1 MGQRIEL
8 PEGFRE
14 RILREAG
21 ADGAALLEA
30 LAATGPVTG
39 VRLNP
44 RKPADTAELLRGA
57 GAVPWCE
64 GAFTLPGRPE
74 FTLDPLFH
82 AGAYYVQDPSS
93 AVHYTI
99 VKRLTE
105 DGRPVRVL
113 DLCAAPGGKATAA
126 LSALP
131 EGSLLVANEVMPQR
145 AAALAE
151 NTAKWGHPAVAVTS
165 AQAGRFA
172 LLGPL
177 FDLIILDAPCS
188 GEGMMRKEPV
198 AVSQWSERLVEGC
211 AALQREIAADAIRAL
226 RPGGV
231 LLYSTCTFS
240 RQENEEMVRHFVEE
254 YGMESIGLGLE
265 RYGVPRGWSDEYCYR
280 FMPHLTRG
288 EGLFVAALRLPGDAP
303 SAPLPKLGKRGKTPA
318 SGGLPQWLAGQE
330 RYTPIEAGGGISMLA
345 PGLAAAVERLRGAAI
360 RILRAGVP
368 LGTPKG
374 RDFVPA
380 PELALSTALR
390 PDAFPDM
397 PLCREEALSYLRR
410 DAVTLPPA
418 APRGFVTASYGGLRL
433 GFLKNIGNR
442 ANNLFPDRWKIKFK

>member
-39 VRLNP
+39 IRLNP
-44 RKPADTAELLRGA
+44 QKPADTSALLRGA
-57 GAVPWCE
+57 GAVPWC
-64 GAFTLPGRPE
+64 GTAFTLPGRPE

-113 DLCAAPGGKATAA
+113 DLCAAPGGKTTAA

-131 EGSLLVANEVMPQR
+131 EGSLLVANEVMPAR

-151 NTAKWGHPAVAVTS
+151 NTAKWGHPATVVTS
-165 AQAGRFA
+165 APTDRFP

-198 AVSQWSERLVEGC
+198 AVSQWSERLVESC

-240 RQENEEMVRHFVEE
+240 RQENEEMVRHFVEQ

-280 FMPHLTRG
+280 FMPHRTRG

-303 SAPLPKLGKRGKTPA
+303 SAPLPKLGKRGKPLA
-318 SGGLPQWLAGQE
+318 SKGLPQWLAGQE
-330 RYTPIEAGGGISMLA
+330 SYTPIEAGGGVSMLA
-345 PGLAAAVERLRGAAI
+345 PGLAAAVERLQGARI

-390 PDAFPDM
+390 PDAFPDV
-397 PLCREEALSYLRR
+397 PLCRDEALRYLRR
-410 DAVTLPPA
+410 DAVTLPPS

>member
-39 VRLNP
+39 IRLNP
-44 RKPADTAELLRGA
+44 RKPADTSALLRDA
-57 GAVPWCE
+57 VAVPWCPT
-64 GAFTLPGRPE
+64 AYILPERPE

-105 DGRPVRVL
+105 EGRPMRVL

-165 AQAGRFA
+165 APAGRFA
-172 LLGPL
+172 LLGSL

-198 AVSQWSERLVEGC
+198 AVSQWSERLVESC
-211 AALQREIAADAIRAL
+211 AALQREIADNALRAL

-240 RQENEEMVRHFVEE
+240 RQENEEMVRHLVEQ

-280 FMPHLTRG
+280 FMPHRTRG

-303 SAPLPKLGKRGKTPA
+303 SAPLPKLGKRGKPLA
-318 SGGLPQWLAGQE
+318 PKGLPQWLAGQE
-330 RYTPIEAGGGISMLA
+330 SYTPIEAAGGVSMLA
-345 PGLAAAVERLRGAAI
+345 PGLAAAVERLQDARI

-380 PELALSTALR
+380 PELALSAALR
-390 PDAFPDM
+390 HDAFPDV
-397 PLCREEALSYLRR
+397 PLGREDALRYLRR
-410 DAVTLPPA
+410 DAVALPPS
-418 APRGFVTASYGGLRL
+418 APRGFVTASYGALRL

>member
-1 MGQRIEL
+1 MSAEYFEARERALLGERYDTLYAAPQETAARGVTVSAL
-8 PEGFRE
+8 RTTPEGFAARADFP
-14 RILREAG
+14 LRPSPFCK
-21 ADGAALLEA
+21 AAFVVEQ
-30 LAATGPVTG
+30 PDF
-39 VRLNP
+39 
-44 RKPADTAELLRGA
+44 K
-57 GAVPWCE
+57 
-64 GAFTLPGRPE
+64 PGRHPYH
-74 FTLDPLFH
+74 H
-82 AGAYYVQDPSS
+82 AGVFYSQEPSASS
-93 AVHYTI
+93 AAPLLG
-99 VKRLTE
+99 VKP
-105 DGRPVRVL
+105 GMRVL

-131 EGSLLVANEVMPQR
+131 DGSLLVANEVMPQR
-145 AAALAE
+145 AAVLAE

-345 PGLAAAVERLRGAAI
+345 PGLAATVERLRGAAI

-410 DAVTLPPA
+410 DAVTLPPS

>member
-8 PEGFRE
+8 PEAFRE

-21 ADGAALLEA
+21 PDGAALLEA
-30 LAATGPVTG
+30 LAATEPVTG
-39 VRLNP
+39 IRLNP

-57 GAVPWCE
+57 GAVPWC
-64 GAFTLPGRPE
+64 GTAFTLPGRPE

-105 DGRPVRVL
+105 DGRAVRVL
-113 DLCAAPGGKATAA
+113 DLCAAPGGKTTAA

-165 AQAGRFA
+165 APAGRFA

-198 AVSQWSERLVEGC
+198 AVSQWSERLVESC
-211 AALQREIAADAIRAL
+211 AALQREIADNALRAL

-280 FMPHLTRG
+280 FMPHRTRG

-303 SAPLPKLGKRGKTPA
+303 SAPLPKLGKRGKPPA
-318 SGGLPQWLAGQE
+318 SKGLPQWLAGQE
-330 RYTPIEAGGGISMLA
+330 SYTPIEAGGGVSMLA
-345 PGLAAAVERLRGAAI
+345 PGLAAPVERLQGARI

-390 PDAFPDM
+390 PDAFPDV
-397 PLCREEALSYLRR
+397 PLCREDALRYLRR
-410 DAVTLPPA
+410 DAVTLPPST
-418 APRGFVTASYGGLRL
+418 PRGFVTASHGGLRL

>member
-1 MGQRIEL
+1 MKPRIEL
-8 PEGFRE
+8 PEAFRE

-21 ADGAALLEA
+21 PDGAALLEA
-30 LAATGPVTG
+30 LAATEPVTG
-39 VRLNP
+39 IRLNP
-44 RKPADTAELLRGA
+44 RKPADTSALLRDA
-57 GAVPWCE
+57 VAVPWCPT
-64 GAFTLPGRPE
+64 AYILPERPE

-113 DLCAAPGGKATAA
+113 DLCAAPGGKTTAA
-126 LSALP
+126 LSALS
-131 EGSLLVANEVMPQR
+131 EGSLLVANEVMPAR

-151 NTAKWGHPAVAVTS
+151 NTAKWGHPATVVTS
-165 AQAGRFA
+165 APTDRFP

-198 AVSQWSERLVEGC
+198 AVSQWSGRLVEGC

-303 SAPLPKLGKRGKTPA
+303 SAPLPKLGKRGKPLA
-318 SGGLPQWLAGQE
+318 SKGLPHWLAEQE
-330 RYTPIEAGGGISMLA
+330 SYTPIEAAGGVSMLA
-345 PGLAAAVERLRGAAI
+345 PGLAAAVERLQGARI

-390 PDAFPDM
+390 HDAFPDV
-397 PLCREEALSYLRR
+397 PLCRDEALRYLRR
-410 DAVTLPPA
+410 DAVTLPPS
-418 APRGFVTASYGGLRL
+418 APRGFVTASYGALRL

>member
-39 VRLNP
+39 IRLNP

-57 GAVPWCE
+57 GAVPWC
-64 GAFTLPGRPE
+64 GTAFTLPGRPE

-113 DLCAAPGGKATAA
+113 DLCAAPGGKTTAA

-131 EGSLLVANEVMPQR
+131 EGSLLVANEVMPAR
-145 AAALAE
+145 AAVLAE
-151 NTAKWGHPAVAVTS
+151 NTAKWGHPATVVTS
-165 AQAGRFA
+165 AQADRFP

-198 AVSQWSERLVEGC
+198 AVSQWSERLVESC
-211 AALQREIAADAIRAL
+211 AALQREIADDAIRAL

-265 RYGVPRGWSDEYCYR
+265 RYGVPRGWCDEYCYR

-303 SAPLPKLGKRGKTPA
+303 SAPLPKLGKRGKPLA
-318 SGGLPQWLAGQE
+318 SKGLPQWLAGQE
-330 RYTPIEAGGGISMLA
+330 SYTPIEAGGGVSMLA
-345 PGLAAAVERLRGAAI
+345 PGLAAAVERLQGARI

-390 PDAFPDM
+390 HDAFPDV
-397 PLCREEALSYLRR
+397 PLGREDALRYLRR
-410 DAVTLPPA
+410 DAVALPPS
-418 APRGFVTASYGGLRL
+418 APRGFVTASYGALRL

>member
-21 ADGAALLEA
+21 ADGAPLLEA

-99 VKRLTE
+99 VKRLTV

-113 DLCAAPGGKATAA
+113 DLCAAPGGKTTAA

-131 EGSLLVANEVMPQR
+131 EGSLLVANEVMPAR

-165 AQAGRFA
+165 APTDRFP

-198 AVSQWSERLVEGC
+198 AVSQWSERLVESC

-231 LLYSTCTFS
+231 LIYSTCTFS

-280 FMPHLTRG
+280 FMPHRTRG

-303 SAPLPKLGKRGKTPA
+303 SAPLPKLGKRGKTLA
-318 SGGLPQWLAGQE
+318 SKGLPQWLAEQE
-330 RYTPIEAGGGISMLA
+330 SYTPIEAAGGVSMLA
-345 PGLAAAVERLRGAAI
+345 PGLAAAVERLQGARI

-390 PDAFPDM
+390 PDAFPDV
-397 PLCREEALSYLRR
+397 PLCGEEALSYLRR
-410 DAVTLPPA
+410 DAVALPPS
-418 APRGFVTASYGGLRL
+418 APRGFVTASYGALRL

>member
-8 PEGFRE
+8 PEAFRE

-30 LAATGPVTG
+30 LAATEPVTG
-39 VRLNP
+39 IRLNP
-44 RKPADTAELLRGA
+44 QKPADTSALLRDA
-57 GAVPWCE
+57 VAVPWCE
-64 GAFTLPGRPE
+64 AAFTLPGRPE

-105 DGRPVRVL
+105 DGRAVRVL
-113 DLCAAPGGKATAA
+113 DLCAAPGGKTTAA

-131 EGSLLVANEVMPQR
+131 EGSVLVANEVMPHR

-151 NTAKWGHPAVAVTS
+151 NVAKWGHPATVVTS
-165 AQAGRFA
+165 ATADRLA

-198 AVSQWSERLVEGC
+198 AVSQWSPRLVESC
-211 AALQREIAADAIRAL
+211 AALQREIADNALRAL

-231 LLYSTCTFS
+231 LLYSTCTFA
-240 RQENEEMVRHFVEE
+240 RQENEEMVQRLVER
-254 YGMESIGLGLE
+254 YGMESIDLGLE
-265 RYGVPRGWSDEYCYR
+265 RYGVPRGRSDEYCYR

-288 EGLFVAALRLPGDAP
+288 EGLFVAALRLPGDTP
-303 SAPLPKLGKRGKTPA
+303 SAPLPKLRKRAKTPA
-318 SGGLPQWLAGQE
+318 AKNLPQWLAGQQD
-330 RYTPIEAGGGISMLA
+330 YTAIEAGGGVSMLA
-345 PGLAAAVERLRGAAI
+345 PGLAETVERLQGARI

-368 LGTPKG
+368 LGVPKG
-374 RDFVPA
+374 KDFVPA
-380 PELALSTALR
+380 PELALSAALR
-390 PDAFPDM
+390 HDAFPDV
-397 PLCREEALSYLRR
+397 PLGRREALGYLRR
-410 DAVTLPPA
+410 DAIALPSA
-418 APRGFVTASYGGLRL
+418 TPRGFVTASYGALRL

-442 ANNLFPDRWKIKFK
+442 ANNLFPERWKIKFK